1 MLFGQSVFQSVLTR
15 LEEEQKDEED
25 AGTAEAAFRVR
36 GLGTAFVAPTD
47 MQSASA
53 DVATE
58 AYSAY
63 LPDDGEDTIAEE
75 QPLTEPEAGTE
86 NVEHTAEEPAV
97 PEHLMRLTEAEINEE
112 LAIGAGDTEAA
123 LTEKRRQFAKA
134 NHPDRVAPEFRDNAT
149 IRMQIA
155 NLLIDRAI
163 RTSFLR

>member
-15 LEEEQKDEED
+15 LEEEHKDEEN
-25 AGTAEAAFRVR
+25 AGTADAAYRVR

-47 MQSASA
+47 MQPASA
-53 DVATE
+53 DVATD

-63 LPDDGEDTIAEE
+63 LPDAGDDTKPEEEGPAEPESGVEDT
-75 QPLTEPEAGTE
+75 PEAP
-86 NVEHTAEEPAV
+86 VIP
-97 PEHLMRLTEAEINEE
+97 PHLLRLTEAEIAED
-112 LAIGAGDTEAA
+112 LAIGTGDTEAA

-134 NHPDRVAPEFRDNAT
+134 NHPDRVEPQWRDNAT
-149 IRMQIA
+149 TRMQIA